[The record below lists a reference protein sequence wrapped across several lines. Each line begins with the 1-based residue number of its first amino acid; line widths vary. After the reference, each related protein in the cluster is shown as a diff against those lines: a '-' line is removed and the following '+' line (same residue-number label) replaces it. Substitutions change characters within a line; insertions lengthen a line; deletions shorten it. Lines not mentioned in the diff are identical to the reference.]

1 MIERPSDISML
12 YAKWLQF
19 CRRGAVI
26 AITVSSAV
34 ATALL
39 ASFLIPDMYESATE
53 FYLSSDA
60 QAFGLLS
67 RSSPAVTASPLLG
80 KENERW
86 MVSIAES
93 AAVRELVHRSVP
105 QKSVAELA
113 KDVDVDR
120 TSNHIIKV
128 RVLDR
133 DPQLAAVIANTYPM
147 AIQEFLR
154 AASVVR
160 GKQTSA
166 AIQGEIS
173 ELDREIVEMQRK
185 MQSLLADQHSPG
197 VQADM
202 QKLLERRTA
211 LETELEKARARLEGI
226 DQRISVAAGQL
237 EAEATL
243 RGALFSQD
251 QLRLMKDVSDAE
263 ADLAAARA
271 EFDGK
276 YSEHH
281 PKIKSL
287 TVRLQRKQTELEQQ
301 TAALKEA
308 EVKSAEWFHEQLRRE
323 ILGLYKDRSAAK
335 AEIISSAQSLSDLEK
350 RISKLPQGLLREQ
363 EIQTEI
369 DRLEKSRGALR
380 QRLREARTNA
390 AVEISP
396 VVVVATAMPAT
407 EAKFPL
413 PLLNVLVAAVLGL
426 IAGIC
431 VALQY
436 DFDARE
442 RSAAAS

>member
-1 MIERPSDISML
+1 ML
-12 YAKWLQF
+12 YDKWLSF
-19 CRRGAVI
+19 YRRGAVI
-26 AITVSSAV
+26 AITVGSAV

-39 ASFLIPDMYESATE
+39 ASLLMPNVYQSATE

-67 RSSPAVTASPLLG
+67 RSSPAATASPLLG
-80 KENERW
+80 KENEKW
-86 MVSIAES
+86 MVSITES
-93 AAVRELVHRSVP
+93 TAVRELVHRSVP

-113 KDVDVDR
+113 KDVDVDISR
-120 TSNHIIKV
+120 NHIIKV

-133 DPQLAAVIANTYPM
+133 DPQVAAMIANTYPG

-154 AASVVR
+154 AASAVR

-173 ELDREIVEMQRK
+173 ELDREIVETQLK

-211 LETELEKARARLEGI
+211 LETELEKARARVEGI
-226 DQRISVAAGQL
+226 DQRISVAARQFN
-237 EAEATL
+237 AEATL

-263 ADLAAARA
+263 ADLAAARV

-276 YSEHH
+276 YSERH

-287 TVRLQRKQTELEQQ
+287 TVRLQRKQAEFEQQ

-308 EVKSAEWFHEQLRRE
+308 EVKPAEWFHEQLRRE
-323 ILGLYKDRSAAK
+323 ILGLYKDRSAVK
-335 AEIISSAQSLSDLEK
+335 AEIISNAQSMSDLEK
-350 RISKLPQGLLREQ
+350 RISKLSPGLLREQ
-363 EIQTEI
+363 EIQAEV
-369 DRLEKSRGALR
+369 DRLERSRGMLR
-380 QRLREARTNA
+380 QRQREMRTNA
-390 AVEISP
+390 AVETSP
-396 VVVVATAMPAT
+396 VEVVATATPST

-413 PLLNVLVAAVLGL
+413 PLLNALVAAVLGL
-426 IAGIC
+426 IAGIY
-431 VALQY
+431 VALAY
-436 DFDARE
+436 DYVARA
-442 RSAAAS
+442 RSAAPR

>member
-1 MIERPSDISML
+1 ML
-12 YAKWLQF
+12 YDKWF
-19 CRRGAVI
+19 SFYRSGAVI
-26 AITVSSAV
+26 AITVGSAA

-39 ASFLIPDMYESATE
+39 VSLLMPKVYQSATE
-53 FYLSSDA
+53 FYLSSDV

-67 RSSPAVTASPLLG
+67 RGSPAATASPLLG

-93 AAVRELVHRSVP
+93 PAVRELVHLRVP
-105 QKSVAELA
+105 QKSVAELST
-113 KDVDVDR
+113 DVDVDR

-133 DPQLAAVIANTYPM
+133 DPQLAAVIANTYPT

-154 AASVVR
+154 AVSAVR

-202 QKLLERRTA
+202 QKLLDRRTA

-226 DQRISVAAGQL
+226 EQRISVAAGQL
-237 EAEATL
+237 KAEATL
-243 RGALFSQD
+243 RGAPFSQD

-276 YSEHH
+276 YSEQH

-287 TVRLQRKQTELEQQ
+287 TVRLQRKQAELEQQ

-335 AEIISSAQSLSDLEK
+335 AEIISSARSLSDLEK
-350 RISKLPQGLLREQ
+350 RIGKLPPGLLREQ
-363 EIQTEI
+363 EIQAEI
-369 DRLEKSRGALR
+369 DRLEKSRGTLR
-380 QRLREARTNA
+380 QRQRETRTNA
-390 AVEISP
+390 SVEISP
-396 VVVVATAMPAT
+396 VVVVATATPSP
-407 EAKFPL
+407 EAKFPQ
-413 PLLNVLVAAVLGL
+413 PLFNALMAALLGL
-426 IAGIC
+426 IAGIY
-431 VALQY
+431 VALAY
-436 DFDARE
+436 DFDVRA
-442 RSAAAS
+442 RSAAPR